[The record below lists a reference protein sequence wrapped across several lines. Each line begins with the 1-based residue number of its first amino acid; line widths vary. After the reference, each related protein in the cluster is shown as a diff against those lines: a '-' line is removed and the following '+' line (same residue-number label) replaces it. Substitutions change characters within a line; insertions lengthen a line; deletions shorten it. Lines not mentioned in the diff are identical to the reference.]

1 MSKGKAFEY
10 TTAVSFCQY
19 LRNNGGRAQIIN
31 DNNFKNVEKDFLALH
46 PEEQL
51 DLINA
56 AVVGCR
62 EVYKLEAVLQNTSDV
77 INISIAPDS
86 FGIKGDVRDVI
97 LWNDNFEIG
106 ISCKHNHTALKHQRL
121 SNKIDFGL
129 IWARH
134 PVSQNYWQSINPIF
148 TMLSD
153 FNKNKVNWKD
163 LANYGVSKENDVYIP
178 LLTHFLN
185 EFNLLDRTYPDLA
198 PKFMEYLVGR
208 KDFYKFVMDERHRN
222 LTVYAYNLHGNL
234 GVGSGLVPT
243 ISLPTRFINNSW
255 KVKNDGTTSNNTLI
269 IEMDNNW
276 TVALR
281 LHSAS
286 STVENS
292 LKFDSQPISIPNNIL
307 TISNPY

>member
-10 TTAVSFCQY
+10 ATAVSFCQY
-19 LRNNGGRAQIIN
+19 INNNGGRAQIID
-31 DNNFKNVEKDFLALH
+31 DNNFKNVEKDFLELH

-62 EVYKLEAVLQNTSDV
+62 EVYNLEPMLQNTSDV

-86 FGIKGDVRDVI
+86 YGITGDVRDVI

-121 SNKIDFGL
+121 SNKIDFGQ
-129 IWARH
+129 IWAGY

-148 TMLSD
+148 TMLTN
-153 FNKNKVNWKD
+153 FKENGVNWRD
-163 LANYGVSKENDVYIP
+163 LPSYGVSKENDVYVP
-178 LLTHFLN
+178 LLTNFLN
-185 EFNLLDRTYPDLA
+185 EFNSLDRTYPDLA
-198 PKFMEYLVGR
+198 PKFMEYLAGR

-222 LTVYAYNLHGNL
+222 LTIYAYNLHGNL
-234 GVGSGLVPT
+234 GFGSGLVP
-243 ISLPTRFINNSW
+243 IILLPTRFINKSW
-255 KVKNDGTTSNNTLI
+255 KVNNDGTTSNNTLI

-286 STVENS
+286 SKVETS
-292 LKFDSQPISIPNNIL
+292 LKFDSQPITIPDNFL
-307 TISNPY
+307 TISIPY